1 MQKLEKSDELIV
13 LEFMEKR
20 QALPNKK
27 MEKRRK
33 YLSKGYEGEL
43 EFIKWFNEYQPGNW
57 VLVINYW
64 FKDDYTMQA
73 DFILLS
79 SYQWI
84 VIDVKNYDG
93 IYRYNG
99 HGEGWLND
107 LKLNGDK
114 FLTLSNRTNS
124 IRNIAQG
131 IDPRIQVTSAMIFI
145 NQHNEVFIE
154 VPVQAKVVKRDQLK
168 RYLQGLPRVAPM
180 PDWELGD
187 VMQVLNTHKT
197 SYGIPFEAM
206 APEDFG
212 QLRKGIY
219 CPKCH
224 EYGMEV
230 GRKDVACLHCGT
242 TESKKTVILRHAIEL
257 SYLFY
262 NHSEMI
268 STKYLFE
275 LVDGQISKR
284 TIMRYLSKNFQQ
296 VKKSK
301 MTYYLINNN

>member
-107 LKLNGDK
+107 LKLNGDN

-131 IDPRIQVTSAMIFI
+131 IDPHIQVTSAMIFI

-187 VMQVLNTHKT
+187 VIQVLNTHKT

-224 EYGMEV
+224 EYDMEFRHDYV
-230 GRKDVACLHCGT
+230 KCRNCGT
-242 TESKKTVILRHAIEL
+242 TEKNGEIIYRHAIEL

-262 NHSEMI
+262 KHPEMV
-268 STKYLFE
+268 STKNIYE
-275 LVDGQISKR
+275 LIDEKISKR
-284 TIMRYLSKNFQQ
+284 TIRTYLSSYFKPIY
-296 VKKSK
+296 KSVS
-301 MTYYLINNN
+301 TYFVVNRP